1 MPLVD
6 ELVFAKKSKAPSY
19 THDKNKKCDWS
30 IIFKKPA
37 GCDFAF
43 PKDQE
48 LSPAEQFE
56 HLKKNMNVSE
66 SLLDETQLEA
76 IANFLENRVSLIQV
90 RQNIYVAELPG
101 LLTQAF
107 FLFYPV

>member
-6 ELVFAKKSKAPSY
+6 ELVFARKSKAPSY

-30 IIFKKPA
+30 IIFKKSA

-48 LSPAEQFE
+48 LSPAEQFK
-56 HLKKNMNVSE
+56 HLKKNMNASE

-90 RQNIYVAELPG
+90 RQNMYVAELPG

-107 FLFYPV
+107 FV